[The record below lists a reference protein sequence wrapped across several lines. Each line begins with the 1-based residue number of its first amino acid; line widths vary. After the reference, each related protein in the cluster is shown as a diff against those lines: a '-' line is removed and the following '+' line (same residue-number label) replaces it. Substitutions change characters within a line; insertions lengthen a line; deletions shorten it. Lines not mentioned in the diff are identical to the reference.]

1 MVRKSKSRVKAPAA
15 RTDREV
21 LLNRWGI
28 KIDPELLELALTHR
42 SWAHEQG
49 GLPTNE
55 RLEFLGDSVLGLVVT
70 EELYTRF
77 PGVSE
82 GQLAKMR
89 SATVSEPALAQ
100 IAQQLGLGEFILL
113 GNGEAITGGREKA
126 SILSDT
132 VEAMIGATYLT
143 HGFNA
148 TRPVVQV
155 LVSGFLN
162 RAQVR
167 GGAMDWKTSLLE
179 LCNAHGLGA
188 PNYEV
193 EGFGPDHSRRFRA
206 CARLG
211 DHELGS
217 GEGSSKKAAELVAAE
232 SAYARLLAEKGDAGL
247 ALPGVNEALAA
258 DQAHGSLLGG
268 VPANAT
274 DD

>member
-70 EELYTRF
+70 EELYERF

-143 HGFNA
+143 HGF
-148 TRPVVQV
+148 
-155 LVSGFLN
+155 
-162 RAQVR
+162 RA
-167 GGAMDWKTSLLE
+167 S
-179 LCNAHGLGA
+179 AHVG
-188 PNYEV
+188 E
-193 EGFGPDHSRRFRA
+193 R
-206 CARLG
+206 
-211 DHELGS
+211 ELGS

>member
-28 KIDPELLELALTHR
+28 KIDPKLLELALTHR

-70 EELYTRF
+70 EELYERF

-143 HGFNA
+143 HGFTA

-167 GGAMDWKTSLLE
+167 GGAMDWKLRCWS
-179 LCNAHGLGA
+179 C
-188 PNYEV
+188 V
-193 EGFGPDHSRRFRA
+193 MRMVW
-206 CARLG
+206 ARLTM
-211 DHELGS
+211 
-217 GEGSSKKAAELVAAE
+217 
-232 SAYARLLAEKGDAGL
+232 RLR
-247 ALPGVNEALAA
+247 ALA
-258 DQAHGSLLGG
+258 
-268 VPANAT
+268 
-274 DD
+274 

>member
-28 KIDPELLELALTHR
+28 KIDPKLLELALTHR

-70 EELYTRF
+70 EELYERF

-143 HGFNA
+143 HGFTA

-167 GGAMDWKTSLLE
+167 ALWTGKLRCWSCVMRMVW
-179 LCNAHGLGA
+179 
-188 PNYEV
+188 
-193 EGFGPDHSRRFRA
+193 
-206 CARLG
+206 ARLTM
-211 DHELGS
+211 
-217 GEGSSKKAAELVAAE
+217 
-232 SAYARLLAEKGDAGL
+232 RLRAL
-247 ALPGVNEALAA
+247 ALITRAAL
-258 DQAHGSLLGG
+258 G
-268 VPANAT
+268 PALMWVSVS
-274 DD
+274 

>member
-28 KIDPELLELALTHR
+28 KIDPKLLELALTHR

-70 EELYTRF
+70 EELYERF

-143 HGFNA
+143 HGFTA

-167 GGAMDWKTSLLE
+167 RYGLENFAAGA
-179 LCNAHGLGA
+179 
-188 PNYEV
+188 V
-193 EGFGPDHSRRFRA
+193 
-206 CARLG
+206 
-211 DHELGS
+211 
-217 GEGSSKKAAELVAAE
+217 
-232 SAYARLLAEKGDAGL
+232 
-247 ALPGVNEALAA
+247 
-258 DQAHGSLLGG
+258 
-268 VPANAT
+268 
-274 DD
+274 